1 MCRRTTIGMLA
12 VSALAVSACGSNSEG
27 ATNPRPPAPVNLTV
41 YINNSRV
48 SLAPSSV
55 GAGPVAFIISNQAS
69 QAESLAI
76 LPKGSAAGQP
86 LANTGPINPQATA
99 QVTVNL
105 NTPGAYTVAT
115 APNGSTEAAAA
126 LPTGV
131 RPAVLRVGHQR
142 PSGSNEL
149 LQP

>member
-1 MCRRTTIGMLA
+1 MGFMRIGIIVVA
-12 VSALAVSACGSNSEG
+12 TSVIAGCGSSGHFANHPS
-27 ATNPRPPAPVNLTV
+27 PPTPVNLTV
-41 YINNSRV
+41 YINNQRV
-48 SLAPSSV
+48 SVSPSSI
-55 GAGPVAFIISNQAS
+55 GAGPVVLIVTNQAS
-69 QAESLAI
+69 TAQSLTV
-76 LPKGSAAGQP
+76 LPAGTSAAQP
-86 LANTGPINPQATA
+86 IADTGPINPQATA

>member
-1 MCRRTTIGMLA
+1 MGFKRIGIIILTTVAIAG
-12 VSALAVSACGSNSEG
+12 CGSSGHFANHPS
-27 ATNPRPPAPVNLTV
+27 PPTPVNLTV
-41 YINNSRV
+41 YINNQRV
-48 SLAPSSV
+48 SVSPSSI
-55 GAGPVAFIISNQAS
+55 GAGPVVLIVTNQAS
-69 QAESLAI
+69 TAQSLTV
-76 LPKGSAAGQP
+76 LPAGTSAAQP
-86 LANTGPINPQATA
+86 IADTGPINPQATA

>member
-1 MCRRTTIGMLA
+1 MT
-12 VSALAVSACGSNSEG
+12 
-27 ATNPRPPAPVNLTV
+27 
-41 YINNSRV
+41 V
-48 SLAPSSV
+48 SLSPSSV
-55 GAGPVAFIISNQAS
+55 GAGPVVLIVTNQATTA
-69 QAESLAI
+69 QSLTV
-76 LPKGSAAGQP
+76 LPAGASAAQP
-86 LANTGPINPQATA
+86 IADTGPINPQATT

-126 LPTGV
+126 VPTGV
-131 RPAVLRVGHQR
+131 HPALLRVGRPR